1 MATKKGQRI
10 GIWVIAVVMVIGTLG
25 SFFVVIL
32 ANDNENVDQARLQ
45 TAQEEYQKNTEEY
58 QAKVQAQA
66 DQLSPQYFGELS
78 QYSSRVSAFSPDG
91 ITELRSEDLKVGDGA
106 EITKDS
112 TFTAYYIG
120 WNPSGEVFDQSID
133 GEKLKAPFE
142 VTPGGVI
149 TGWTEGAVGMKV
161 GGIRELTIPS
171 EKAYG
176 AQGSGEKIP
185 ANTPLKFV
193 IYIVPTPE
201 KINQPAVPQEL
212 IDAYGGQ

>member
-1 MATKKGQRI
+1 MATKKSQRI

-32 ANDNENVDQARLQ
+32 ANDNATVDQARLQ

-78 QYSSRVSAFSPDG
+78 QFSSRVSAFSPDG
-91 ITELRSEDLKVGDGA
+91 ITELKSEDLKVGDGT

-142 VTPGGVI
+142 VTPGGAVTRTLSLRPPQLVAGADKVTVREMRGHALVI
-149 TGWTEGAVGMKV
+149 HQADTGTDSRVACG
-161 GGIRELTIPS
+161 
-171 EKAYG
+171 
-176 AQGSGEKIP
+176 
-185 ANTPLKFV
+185 
-193 IYIVPTPE
+193 IVPLAE
-201 KINQPAVPQEL
+201 DDPA
-212 IDAYGGQ
+212 D